1 MKTCIV
7 VFGNIASGKSTFSRQ
22 LLEHFPD
29 YRHICIDNFRL
40 EAATRTNLLP
50 IQREKLAKKLCLEA
64 INQADSIILET
75 TAASQF
81 WETMWFALRQVGFK
95 IMSVK
100 IDCPVNICVQR
111 FNNRKFEGHKSVVPP
126 FKTKSIVQMMY
137 DIEYKRKLVKADI
150 VIHSATASPEDMVA
164 SFLNFVIL

>member
-1 MKTCIV
+1 MKMCII
-7 VFGNIASGKSTFSRQ
+7 VFGNIASGKSTFSRH
-22 LLEHFPD
+22 LLGHFPN
-29 YRHICIDNFRL
+29 YQHICLDDFRL
-40 EAATRTNLLP
+40 EAARHTDLLP
-50 IQREKLAKKLCLEA
+50 IQREKLAEKLCLEA
-64 INQADSIILET
+64 ITQADNIILET

-81 WETMWFALRQVGFK
+81 WETMWFALRQMGFK
-95 IMSVK
+95 TVNVK

-150 VIHSATASPEDMVA
+150 VIHSTTASPEDMVA
-164 SFLNFVIL
+164 LFLKFVIL